1 MQYYR
6 LVEYSGRFKGAYWA
20 EGIRYADSQNVDF
33 SKPETVCPL
42 CGRAVSGFAWLEPH
56 NIKLSGKRV
65 GNFVFSTAGL
75 LCNERCKDLIQQRG
89 IKGVEEFMPVNTF
102 YKKGCPTEQP
112 YYLMKIAYSNKKYD
126 YAVQQNERRKS
137 DKSLPKCSLCMRS
150 GNGLT
155 NAFREIYFDDQDEY
169 DIFRVYEKRTNI
181 YCNERFIQF
190 CKDNKLT
197 NIVEWFVKV

>member
-1 MQYYR
+1 
-6 LVEYSGRFKGAYWA
+6 
-20 EGIRYADSQNVDF
+20 
-33 SKPETVCPL
+33 
-42 CGRAVSGFAWLEPH
+42 
-56 NIKLSGKRV
+56 
-65 GNFVFSTAGL
+65 
-75 LCNERCKDLIQQRG
+75 
-89 IKGVEEFMPVNTF
+89 MPVNTF

-169 DIFRVYEKRTNI
+169 DIFRVYEKCTNI

>member
-6 LVEYSGRFKGAYWA
+6 LVEYTGRFKEPYWA

-65 GNFVFSTAGL
+65 GDFVFSTAGL

-102 YKKGCPTEQP
+102 YKKGCP
-112 YYLMKIAYSNKKYD
+112 
-126 YAVQQNERRKS
+126 
-137 DKSLPKCSLCMRS
+137 LCMRS

-197 NIVEWFVKV
+197 NIAEWFVKV